1 MDKKTLLIVVLA
13 VACGV
18 LIYRSGCGICRP
30 SEETMVVIAAAADI
44 AQGAVLEESMLET
57 RTLPRAYVQ
66 AGAYEVKDMTDI
78 RIPLGMKA
86 AIRIPKG
93 DQVTENCLLA
103 AGKTAAGPA
112 TKDKKEL
119 SQAAYVDG
127 LRYMQNSDYAKA
139 KDKWNEALKLDPKNE
154 DARAGLK
161 RIAAITAG
169 GK

>member
-1 MDKKTLLIVVLA
+1 MDKKTLLIAALA

-18 LIYRSGCGICRP
+18 LIYRSGCGMCRP

-44 AQGAVLEESMLET
+44 PPGAVLEERMLET

-66 AGAYEVKDMTDI
+66 AGAFEVKDMTAI

-93 DQVTENCLLA
+93 DQVTDNCLLA
-103 AGKTAAGPA
+103 SGKAAAGPA

-127 LRYMQNSDYAKA
+127 LRYMQNADYPTAKA
-139 KDKWNEALKLDPKNE
+139 KWEEALKLDQKNA

-161 RIAAITAG
+161 RIAAITSG